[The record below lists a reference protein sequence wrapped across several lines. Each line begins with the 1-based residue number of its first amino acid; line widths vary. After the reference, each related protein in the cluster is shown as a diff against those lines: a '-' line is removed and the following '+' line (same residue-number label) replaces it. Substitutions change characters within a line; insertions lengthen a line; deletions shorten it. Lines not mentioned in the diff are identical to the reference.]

1 MLKFLLSS
9 PPLNYFPSHFN
20 SGGSDANSVG
30 ERLDSVCVSPQ
41 KSGLQKHS
49 YLTDRIG
56 FGTRYTDVTNVGGPG
71 NHQTFLQALKNTLE
85 CIFAGNSCPIPSM
98 HPGSFK
104 FNGFNFQLQ
113 HKSGAEFD
121 LVLTI
126 GPNHNHYLV
135 NANKLESL
143 SHEIRSAVLN
153 FNSENRYSGS
163 IQWNSAS
170 IEINPTL
177 LVDCIGDNSVQLTQ
191 FINTLGWSVRSK

>member
-1 MLKFLLSS
+1 MPKVLPSS
-9 PPLNYFPSHFN
+9 PPLNYFSSHFN

-98 HPGSFK
+98 HPGSFDSM
-104 FNGFNFQLQ
+104 GLIFNFSIKVAL
-113 HKSGAEFD
+113 
-121 LVLTI
+121 
-126 GPNHNHYLV
+126 
-135 NANKLESL
+135 SL
-143 SHEIRSAVLN
+143 I
-153 FNSENRYSGS
+153 
-163 IQWNSAS
+163 
-170 IEINPTL
+170 
-177 LVDCIGDNSVQLTQ
+177 
-191 FINTLGWSVRSK
+191 